1 MIDGAHKE
9 HFFFVSC
16 VCIVN
21 GRRRAR
27 IIKDQQVNHTTL
39 INKLRHYNI
48 GRSLLEWFISY
59 LHRHQQRVAT
69 LGATSSPVR
78 SGVPQGSILGPILF
92 LLYVNDLPDAVTNST
107 VPYFADDTKIFRS
120 IDSITDTTVYYSKT
134 TWEYSLKSQSNSSG
148 LLFNDHLTKKNA
160 KVLVSPDV
168 FNQSTILT
176 ASKAK
181 N

>member
-1 MIDGAHKE
+1 MVHL
-9 HFFFVSC
+9 VS
-16 VCIVN
+16 
-21 GRRRAR
+21 
-27 IIKDQQVNHTTL
+27 
-39 INKLRHYNI
+39 
-48 GRSLLEWFISY
+48 
-59 LHRHQQRVAT
+59 
-69 LGATSSPVR
+69 TSSPTACCNSWR
-78 SGVPQGSILGPILF
+78 YFFPSALQCSGSILGPVLF
-92 LLYVNDLPDAVTNST
+92 LLYVMINDLPDAVTNST

-134 TWEYSLKSQSNSSG
+134 TWEYNLKSWSNSSG

-181 N
+181 NCQQQKRSWEFGFRATWPCLNTF